1 MLYALNSVHCLLSD
15 IICTCAHSIRLELS
29 CWPFFTSY
37 LIPIIL
43 KLIILPSAHH
53 LYHLPSC
60 VFNPKIILTIS
71 KFTSFRVFTTN
82 CSVCNLKWENGTFT
96 SNQFNLCGFNRS
108 FSASSIF
115 DQKLS
120 KRSISTAHHWK
131 LFTGIK
137 KLKMLAHKG
146 IHKSFWDWH
155 SKSTSFLCKMASKI
169 WSNLHCLASKTGDRV
184 CHHGNNKWIFQ
195 KEWFNSNNFH
205 QLTTLINGLEV
216 FNDRPCSFLYMLFS
230 PDKVDGDG
238 IILSRGDRHRAERK
252 FAHRALTQLGM
263 GKKALEASVHWLHI
277 FFFSHSEN
285 AIIINWP

>member
-60 VFNPKIILTIS
+60 VFNPKIILSLTIS
-71 KFTSFRVFTTN
+71 KFTPFRVFTTN

-115 DQKLS
+115 DQKLP

-131 LFTGIK
+131 LFAGFK
-137 KLKMLAHKG
+137 KLKMLLAQR
-146 IHKSFWDWH
+146 H
-155 SKSTSFLCKMASKI
+155 SQIFLRLTFEVHIVPLQNGVKNMVQSTLFGFQNR
-169 WSNLHCLASKTGDRV
+169 WSCLPPWK
-184 CHHGNNKWIFQ
+184 Q
-195 KEWFNSNNFH
+195 
-205 QLTTLINGLEV
+205 
-216 FNDRPCSFLYMLFS
+216 
-230 PDKVDGDG
+230 
-238 IILSRGDRHRAERK
+238 
-252 FAHRALTQLGM
+252 
-263 GKKALEASVHWLHI
+263 
-277 FFFSHSEN
+277 
-285 AIIINWP
+285 